1 MSKINVPNAIRYLYP
16 ATVESVGLGTIT
28 AGGRV
33 LRVIGNTQVRPG
45 DRIWT
50 DGRVAYGHTPPRERV
65 NPPTIRSGVPFV
77 FTQFGAPEPEQ
88 GYFTDRAIKK
98 LKILGDI
105 ANKSFLV
112 NSERKIFF
120 GCNVDNYALDAEVLT
135 DAKGNEVGFSYA
147 YAKERENICS
157 LPSRNNSKIYIENSL
172 GTSST
177 IIDLANDDFYDLV
190 AEDVVEKCECTE
202 YEITPNM
209 IQCLYF
215 RFTDKKGNWE
225 LIAGVSLSM
234 SVYHE
239 LPDRP
244 GEPLYDIYTTV
255 SRTLISKTPGDKI
268 SIGKFFE
275 TETTH
280 SVPAGNTPAT
290 PQSFYEE
297 LDAVYAVI
305 RYTSTDEMRIIHRN
319 YKKRKN
325 TRISTSGW
333 NTVTKSSEGTPL
345 VPPYPV
351 AVDTSK
357 PTKIQYGSGLAVDGT
372 ETWYSEYFLTEG
384 SEDPTGAVI
393 IGWAPGTS
401 SHVTTS
407 HKPITQ
413 EYEYPSINIVSDITF
428 DLPDG
433 YKIRLDSEYK
443 KVSILQASQVLI
455 DSYPVEYECFF
466 NKDFGLYYGVYGYR
480 MCWMF
485 PHVCLYEFKLVN
497 KIITAEYANKAL
509 MVDEGTGMT
518 RLCRGAANMRL
529 RRMRKIVRSPIP
541 KINNQDT
548 N

>member
-1 MSKINVPNAIRYLYP
+1 MYDNRYLYP
-16 ATVESVGLGTIT
+16 VTVTDTGEGC
-28 AGGRV
+28 V
-33 LRVIGNTQVRPG
+33 LANGKSFRVIGNLQVKPG
-45 DRIWT
+45 DTVYT
-50 DGRVAYGHTPPRERV
+50 DGRIVYGHSPVRQNV
-65 NPPTIRSGVPFV
+65 NLPTMRPGVPFV
-77 FTQFGAPEPEQ
+77 FTQFGMPEPEQ

-120 GCNVDNYALDAEVLT
+120 GGDVDNYALDAEVLT
-135 DAKGNEVGFSYA
+135 DEKGNEVGFSYA

-177 IIDLANDDFYDLV
+177 IIDLANDDFYGLV
-190 AEDVVEKCECTE
+190 AEDVAEKCECTE
-202 YEITPNM
+202 YEMDPNM

-239 LPDRP
+239 LPNKP

-255 SRTLISKTPGDKI
+255 SRTLISRGPL
-268 SIGKFFE
+268 IGRFFE

-280 SVPAGNTPAT
+280 SVPAGNKPAT

-305 RYTSTDEMRIIHRN
+305 RYTSTDEMEIIHRN

-325 TRISTSGW
+325 TRISTLGW
-333 NTVTKSSEGTPL
+333 DTVTRSSEG
-345 VPPYPV
+345 VPSVAPYLS

-357 PTKIQYGSGLAVDGT
+357 PTKIQYGSTVAVEGT
-372 ETWYSEYFLTEG
+372 VTWYSEYFLTEG

-413 EYEYPSINIVSDITF
+413 EYEYPSINIVSDVTF

-433 YKIRLDSEYK
+433 YKMRLDSEYK
-443 KVSILQASQVLI
+443 KVSILQASRVLI
-455 DSYPVEYECFF
+455 ASYPIEHECFF
-466 NKDFGLYYGVYGYR
+466 NKDFGLYYGNYGYR
-480 MCWMF
+480 VCWMF

>member
-1 MSKINVPNAIRYLYP
+1 
-16 ATVESVGLGTIT
+16 
-28 AGGRV
+28 
-33 LRVIGNTQVRPG
+33 
-45 DRIWT
+45 
-50 DGRVAYGHTPPRERV
+50 
-65 NPPTIRSGVPFV
+65 
-77 FTQFGAPEPEQ
+77 
-88 GYFTDRAIKK
+88 
-98 LKILGDI
+98 
-105 ANKSFLV
+105 
-112 NSERKIFF
+112 
-120 GCNVDNYALDAEVLT
+120 
-135 DAKGNEVGFSYA
+135 
-147 YAKERENICS
+147 
-157 LPSRNNSKIYIENSL
+157 
-172 GTSST
+172 
-177 IIDLANDDFYDLV
+177 
-190 AEDVVEKCECTE
+190 
-202 YEITPNM
+202 
-209 IQCLYF
+209 
-215 RFTDKKGNWE
+215 
-225 LIAGVSLSM
+225 M

-239 LPDRP
+239 LPDSP

-255 SRTLISKTPGDKI
+255 SRTLISRSALRGR
-268 SIGKFFE
+268 FFE

-297 LDAVYAVI
+297 FDAVYAVI

-333 NTVTKSSEGTPL
+333 NTVTKSSEGVPL
-345 VPPYPV
+345 APPYPV

-357 PTKIQYGSGLAVDGT
+357 PTKIQYGSGLAIEGT

-384 SEDPTGAVI
+384 SDDPTGAVI
-393 IGWAPGTS
+393 LLWDPGTS
-401 SHVTTS
+401 SRVITS

-413 EYEYPSINIVSDITF
+413 EYEYPSISIVSDITF

-455 DSYPVEYECFF
+455 DSYPVEHECFF
-466 NKDFGLYYGVYGYR
+466 NKDFGLYYGNSGYR

-529 RRMRKIVRSPIP
+529 RRMRKITRSPTP
-541 KINNQDT
+541 KS
-548 N
+548 